1 MASEEAKFAARA
13 DRLAG
18 RQGVA
23 GFMPAS
29 ARAVQ
34 PAPTNRYHHAAV
46 RGEDPVMA

>member
-29 ARAVQ
+29 ARAAQ
-34 PAPTNRYHHAAV
+34 HAASNTFNV
-46 RGEDPVMA
+46 VSKSSYHPR

>member
-29 ARAVQ
+29 ARAAQ
-34 PAPTNRYHHAAV
+34 PPR
-46 RGEDPVMA
+46 RPISSCRSSWRRPRMA

>member
-23 GFMPAS
+23 GF
-29 ARAVQ
+29 
-34 PAPTNRYHHAAV
+34 
-46 RGEDPVMA
+46 

>member
-29 ARAVQ
+29 ARAAQ
-34 PAPTNRYHHAAV
+34 PAPTNRYICLLYTSDAA
-46 RGEDPVMA
+46 DD